1 MKKPF
6 FDLRCF
12 AVLPVVFLTLFGTA
26 LWSASNDTPKSPVS
40 AFGPERPSSIALLS
54 AFFGLDNAL
63 PSRADVLCPGAS
75 SLDGMP
81 VVLSRTIEA
90 DSLQR
95 GDFQIVTKSGVIHSP
110 RCVTLR
116 PARDPGEQR
125 TVLLIGE
132 FGNADDDPPAL
143 VRVVDDLFSGQN
155 KSDNGSRVNFRG
167 TQIEVTPLQE
177 GPSLV
182 FAEVVPLNSVTEDT
196 RGSACPDEVKQILRV
211 TWNGGVQLLNR
222 EELGELE
229 RELYQVTVL
238 SENSSERRIVPAAL
252 ADLGDGDNNHL
263 LCLDTEDIAI
273 SVRFPAGYL
282 ADPNLDLNPD
292 TIVMVDV
299 SQE

>member
-90 DSLQR
+90 SSLQP
-95 GDFQIVTKSGVIHSP
+95 GDFQVVTDSGVIHSP

-116 PARDPGEQR
+116 PAQDPGEQR

-155 KSDNGSRVNFRG
+155 NSDNGSRVNFRG

-182 FAEVVPLNSVTEDT
+182 FAEVVPLNSVAEDT
-196 RGSACPDEVKQILRV
+196 RGSACPDEVNQIVRV
-211 TWNGGVQLLNR
+211 TWNGGVRLLNR
-222 EELGELE
+222 EELGDFE
-229 RELYQVTVL
+229 RNLYQVTVL
-238 SENSSERRIVPAAL
+238 SENLSERHIVPAAL

-263 LCLDTEDIAI
+263 LCLNTEDMVI
-273 SVRFPAGYL
+273 SVSFPAGHL

-292 TIVMVDV
+292 TAVIVDV
-299 SQE
+299 SHK